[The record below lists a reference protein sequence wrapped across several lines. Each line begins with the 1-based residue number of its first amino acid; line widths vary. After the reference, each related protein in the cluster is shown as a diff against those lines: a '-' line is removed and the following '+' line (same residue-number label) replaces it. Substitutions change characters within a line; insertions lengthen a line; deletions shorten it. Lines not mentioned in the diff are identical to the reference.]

1 MRVLYVNPMEGEV
14 NPAIDAIA
22 HGLQHALAEAG
33 HELRMLTADFRS
45 PDCMAQTA
53 AAIGSGAEAGVDA
66 IAYYALDPANPREA
80 VAAARDRG
88 VPVFSFVRP
97 LFPVNGAVLYP
108 NFNHGVLM
116 GEWLAERLPEGARVG
131 IIGGPDTPDDAEE
144 VLGLAHAFTRLGVAV
159 ANDAT
164 DPQWCNL
171 TDVASGGQEVA
182 ARLLD
187 AEPDLTALVPY
198 NDESMLGAA
207 AVLEERGLIGQ
218 VRMIS
223 RNGSPEAVE
232 KVRAGVCDGTW
243 DLDAPGIGTALG
255 EVIARHLA
263 GDLLEGHLA
272 MSPVGQMVC
281 RDNLDAWRPW
291 SERVRYVPFVYGLEA

>member
-22 HGLQHALAEAG
+22 YGLQHALAEAG

-53 AAIGSGAEAGVDA
+53 AAVAAGAEAGVDA
-66 IAYYALDPANPREA
+66 IAYYALDPASPQEA
-80 VAAARDRG
+80 VAAARERG
-88 VPVFSFVRP
+88 VGVFSFIRP
-97 LFPVNGAVLYP
+97 RFPVNGAVIYP

-116 GEWLAERLPEGARVG
+116 GEWLAERLPGGARVG

-144 VLGLAHAFTRLGVAV
+144 VLGLVYAFGRLGVEV

-171 TDVASGGQEVA
+171 TDVASGGQAVA

-187 AEPDLTALVPY
+187 AHPGLTALVPY

-207 AVLEERGLIGQ
+207 AVLQERGLVGRI
-218 VRMIS
+218 RMIS

-232 KVRAGVCDGTW
+232 QVRAGVCDGTW
-243 DLDAPGIGTALG
+243 DLDAPGIGTTLG

-263 GDLLEGHLA
+263 GGELEGHLA
-272 MSPVGQMVC
+272 MSPVGQMIS
-281 RDNLDAWRPW
+281 RDTLAAWRPW
-291 SERVRYVPFVYGLEA
+291 SERVHYQPFVHGLD

>member
-22 HGLQHALAEAG
+22 YGLQHALAEAG

-45 PDCMAQTA
+45 PDCMQQTA
-53 AAIGSGAEAGVDA
+53 DAIRQGAAAGVDA
-66 IAYYALDPANPREA
+66 IAYYALDPARPADA
-80 VAAARDRG
+80 VGEARDRG
-88 VPVFSFVRP
+88 VPVFSFIRP
-97 LFPVNGAVLYP
+97 RFPVNGAVLYP

-144 VLGLAHAFTRLGVAV
+144 VLGLTYIFGRLGVEV
-159 ANDAT
+159 ANDPT

-187 AEPDLTALVPY
+187 AHGDLTALVPY

-207 AVLEERGLIGQ
+207 AVLEERGLTGK

-243 DLDAPGIGTALG
+243 DLDAPGIGTTLG
-255 EVIARHLA
+255 EVIARHL
-263 GDLLEGHLA
+263 GGEPLEGHLA
-272 MSPVGQMVC
+272 MSPVGRMVS
-281 RDNLDAWRPW
+281 RDNLDSWRPW
-291 SERVRYVPFVYGLEA
+291 EQRVRFQPFVSGLD